1 MAKGSSGL
9 SGGGGGTVAVKSVGP
24 IDLSNNPLV
33 YGGEDPGVSGSAR
46 AAVVAWENKR
56 AANKVEYNISV
67 DQNGN
72 PLHKE
77 VRGGK
82 GSVRVPIVGL
92 SEGAIHTHIH
102 PREDEGVLGGTFS
115 DADLRNFAN
124 YGVATYRARAKEGA
138 YSISKTGNFDKNGF
152 TSYVNNLYAKENTI
166 LSNTTKGLRDKLRDK
181 NYTYEQYSKDV
192 NNAFNNCLVAM
203 HNGLLAGQ
211 KQYGYSYTLERS

>member
-1 MAKGSSGL
+1 MAKGSSGI
-9 SGGGGGTVAVKSVGP
+9 GRGTVAVKSVGP

-33 YGGEDPGVSGSAR
+33 YGGDDPGVSGSAR

-56 AANKVEYNISV
+56 VANKLEYNISV
-67 DQNGN
+67 DQDGN

-82 GSVRVPIVGL
+82 GSVRVPVIGL

-102 PREDEGVLGGTFS
+102 PRDDEGLLGGTFS

-124 YGVATYRARAKEGA
+124 HGVATYRARAKEGA
-138 YSISKTGNFDKNGF
+138 YSISKTENFNKNGF
-152 TSYVNNLYAKENTI
+152 NSYVQQINNKHRAELNTNLQNVAKRY
-166 LSNTTKGLRDKLRDK
+166 SDKS
-181 NYTYEQYSKDV
+181 YTYDQYSKAYND
-192 NNAFNNCLVAM
+192 AFNSFLVNV
-203 HNGLLAGQ
+203 HNDLLAGQ

>member
-1 MAKGSSGL
+1 MAKGSSGI
-9 SGGGGGTVAVKSVGP
+9 SGGSGGTVAVKSVGP

-33 YGGEDPGVSGSAR
+33 YGGDDPGVSGSAR

-56 AANKVEYNISV
+56 AANKLEYNISV
-67 DQNGN
+67 DQDGN

-124 YGVATYRARAKEGA
+124 HGVATYRARAKEGA

-152 TSYVNNLYAKENTI
+152 NSYVQQINNKHRAELNTNLQNVAKRY
-166 LSNTTKGLRDKLRDK
+166 SDKS
-181 NYTYEQYSKDV
+181 YTYDQYSKAYND
-192 NNAFNNCLVAM
+192 AFNSFLVNV
-203 HNGLLAGQ
+203 HNDLLAGQ